1 MFTPQQIDQIS
12 FSKST
17 FGGYNM
23 QQVDEFL
30 EPLTEDYVT
39 LYKENALLKSKMR
52 VLVGKLE
59 EYRKNEAAMKEK
71 VANAQR
77 TCDKM
82 VMEAEAKC
90 AKMLSRA
97 NAAAAAQ
104 AAQPAQPAQPVAQPV
119 QSVPNSSA
127 LIAAENARLEEAR
140 RTASARINEIQDQMR
155 SCIQA
160 LDRIK
165 TANAPAVSTAPTTR
179 VAPVVPAAPA
189 APAAP
194 APKVSSDDVADEIS
208 QNIEAIIGTTTDTA
222 PKAAPKHPTANDST
236 TSRFASL
243 NLQFGRNYDPTSRR

>member
-90 AKMLSRA
+90 AKMLSSA
-97 NAAAAAQ
+97 NAAAAGHT
-104 AAQPAQPAQPVAQPV
+104 
-119 QSVPNSSA
+119 S
-127 LIAAENARLEEAR
+127 
-140 RTASARINEIQDQMR
+140 
-155 SCIQA
+155 
-160 LDRIK
+160 
-165 TANAPAVSTAPTTR
+165 
-179 VAPVVPAAPA
+179 
-189 APAAP
+189 
-194 APKVSSDDVADEIS
+194 
-208 QNIEAIIGTTTDTA
+208 
-222 PKAAPKHPTANDST
+222 ST
-236 TSRFASL
+236 TSQIQAAPRQSMNACRTDRRPPFSILAAS
-243 NLQFGRNYDPTSRR
+243 NG